1 MLLFSKI
8 TKVRP
13 SAEDGA
19 GRRHAG
25 SLRQEEMV
33 GLGDGEPECDG
44 EIKNSTSD
52 TIKGPLESRFLC
64 AGWKDK

>member
-13 SAEDGA
+13 STEDGA

-25 SLRQEEMV
+25 GLRQEEMV
-33 GLGDGEPECDG
+33 DLADGEPECDG
-44 EIKNSTSD
+44 EIKNSAAD
-52 TIKGPLESRFLC
+52 TIKGPVESLFLC